1 MKNPGFTHSRPLN
14 TQDIRTL
21 ILSAFGGMLEFYD
34 FVVFIFFA
42 KIIGEHFFPPTL
54 DSFWASINTYG
65 TFAVGFLV
73 RPIGGMIMAHFGDLF
88 GRKKMFFLSIVLMVF
103 PTLAIGL
110 LPTYNQIGYLAPVLL
125 LLVRILQ
132 GFAIGG
138 EIPAAWVFVAEHV
151 PKNRIGLADSMITAS
166 LSLGVLL
173 GSAITLYINTVF
185 SPEDI
190 FNGAWRYPFILGG
203 AFGIITIFLRR
214 YLKETPVFIE
224 MKEKKTLSEKIP
236 LQKIFQS
243 HLPDIS
249 ISLLL
254 TWIFTGCSI
263 LLTLMIPNLMSDFFN
278 IPRKDAITMQS
289 YTLITISLGAV
300 LGGIWCD
307 KKEAGKMLVFWSIC
321 FGICSWFF
329 LQKLIN
335 MQPEGISI
343 LYAITG
349 LFAGGILGCIPYIM
363 VHRFPPAVRI
373 SGISFSYNLGQA
385 IFGGITPII
394 IVLMAKEYPK
404 GILFYVLFLA
414 ALGCYLGLRSAFKNK
429 NSSRKAL

>member
-1 MKNPGFTHSRPLN
+1 MKMPTIQPPRQLN
-14 TQDIRTL
+14 KHDIRTL
-21 ILSAFGGMLEFYD
+21 ILSSFGGMLEFYD

-54 DSFWASINTYG
+54 DSFWASMNTYG
-65 TFAVGFLV
+65 TFAVGFFV
-73 RPIGGMIMAHFGDLF
+73 RPIGGIIMAHFGDLF

-103 PTLAIGL
+103 PTLAIGF
-110 LPTYNQIGYLAPVLL
+110 LPTYNQIGYFAPILL
-125 LLVRILQ
+125 LVVRILQ

-151 PKNRIGLADSMITAS
+151 PSNRVGLADSMITAS
-166 LSLGVLL
+166 LSMGVLL
-173 GSAITLYINTVF
+173 GSAITLYINTSF
-185 SPEDI
+185 STEDI
-190 FNGAWRYPFILGG
+190 YNGAWRYPFILGG
-203 AFGIITIFLRR
+203 IFGIVTIFLRR

-224 MKEKKTLSEKIP
+224 MKEKKALSEKIP
-236 LQKIFQS
+236 LQKIFQF

-249 ISLLL
+249 FSILL

-263 LLTLMIPNLMSDFFN
+263 LLTLMIPNLMSDFFG

-289 YTLITISLGAV
+289 YTLVTISLGAV
-300 LGGIWCD
+300 LGGIMCD
-307 KKEAGKMLVFWSIC
+307 RKGAGKMLTLWSIC

-329 LQKLIN
+329 LQKLIHKE
-335 MQPEGISI
+335 PEGLSI

-349 LFAGGILGCIPYIM
+349 LFAGGVLGCIPYIM
-363 VHRFPPAVRI
+363 IHRFPASVRI

-394 IVLMAKEYPK
+394 IVLMAKDYPQ

-414 ALGCYLGLRSAFKNK
+414 VLGIYLGYRTILNNK
-429 NSSRKAL
+429 NNK

>member
-1 MKNPGFTHSRPLN
+1 MEMPTFTRPRQLN
-14 TQDIRTL
+14 KHDIRTL
-21 ILSAFGGMLEFYD
+21 ILSSFGGMLEFYD

-54 DSFWASINTYG
+54 DSFWASMNTYG
-65 TFAVGFLV
+65 TFAAGFFV
-73 RPIGGMIMAHFGDLF
+73 RPVGGMIMAHFGDLF

-103 PTLAIGL
+103 PTLAIGF
-110 LPTYNQIGYLAPVLL
+110 LPTYQQIGYFAPILL
-125 LLVRILQ
+125 LVVRILQ

-151 PKNRIGLADSMITAS
+151 PGNRVGLADSMITAS
-166 LSLGVLL
+166 LSMGVLL
-173 GSAITLYINTVF
+173 GSAITLYINTSF
-185 SPEDI
+185 SAEEI

-203 AFGIITIFLRR
+203 LFGIITIFLRR

-249 ISLLL
+249 FSLLL

-263 LLTLMIPNLMSDFFN
+263 LLTLMIPNLMSDFFS

-289 YTLITISLGAV
+289 YTLISISLGAV
-300 LGGIWCD
+300 LGGMMCD
-307 KKEAGKMLVFWSIC
+307 RKGAGRMLMLWSTC

-329 LQKLIN
+329 LQKLIH
-335 MQPEGISI
+335 MKPEGLSI
-343 LYAITG
+343 LYATTG
-349 LFAGGILGCIPYIM
+349 LFAGGVLGCIPYIM
-363 VHRFPPAVRI
+363 IHRFPASVRI

-385 IFGGITPII
+385 IFGGITPMII
-394 IVLMAKEYPK
+394 ILMAKDYPQ

-414 ALGCYLGLRSAFKNK
+414 VLGIYLGWRTLVKNK
-429 NSSRKAL
+429 KKI